1 MCYAVQGDR
10 PLWKNT
16 HVTVK
21 DIRAVFRRSPCLTC
35 VLAKKRKEGMAQW
48 KPRKKYKRL
57 RIGKEQSDTKDRK
70 PSTKE
75 EMDQQDD
82 EDSKRY
88 KPGELLSCDNVG
100 PINPKS
106 FEGYKQA
113 FIWRDTCS
121 KRMFSHSDSNASEE
135 VYLEGLENIRLYYKK
150 HGIRIKVIRS
160 DDYTTFKSRKV
171 LDYYAKHGIERQ
183 SSTPYQHWQNSVE
196 RDIQTM
202 IHNISAVVHG
212 SILMRADS
220 WNRAIKHWIK
230 VHNDLPR
237 SAHQYSPNA
246 IMDNNHQVDAKY
258 QYRFAFGDIVCYPL
272 AEKERRHKFDT
283 KNELGLYLGDKTGM
297 KGGCHV
303 YQPYWHRIL
312 TRGDVH
318 RIRISEVELMEWY
331 GKRAYVRQ
339 SGLAW
344 GLVEKAMLDLL
355 KSKPYMHSNAPRP
368 AEEDTDDDEPPG
380 LTEDDPESESSE
392 DDSQVHAMDDSDHDY
407 DDESEDGEAP
417 PLVDDSDGESDN
429 ESEAPPLVE
438 DSDDESD
445 DGSEPLG
452 EGPDNESDDGMAI
465 DDEPSV
471 PTPEQHAR
479 RPRTHPNTIILPV
492 ETRPVEELRAGERR
506 TSSRKSKRPAY
517 YIDETYSEGET
528 TWEENGEL
536 VRGINVIEQINAHMQ
551 SDDNDN
557 EARIAN
563 QYHMLTM
570 HDPEVL
576 TVPEEENNENISTR
590 DALRAPDAEQFKEAI
605 RKEIHD
611 LTKGTGTLVPIS
623 DDEVKSLKKYW
634 QIGTTLKCKRK
645 KKGNGLPDKH
655 KARGAARGDQLAAKI
670 LKEGL
675 PMPQTFSPTVKPL
688 TFALMMQIAVTLGCI
703 WCTADIKSAYLNV
716 PRPPGEIPILT
727 KLESFVAE
735 ICDLP
740 LHQLHR
746 IEKCLYGLPD
756 SGRHFYRHYRDA
768 LIAEGYVMS
777 KMDNCLFYRVTDVET
792 TFILLFVDDTL
803 IFSKRQEDID
813 KFAERLNRHYELTLD
828 PKADSFL
835 GINIEHCDDGTVELT
850 QPKLL
855 QKLFKEHPEKVGKR
869 KARTPTHPYGPAPAH
884 NATKQDTPAIAVT
897 TYLRLLGLLM
907 YLTKSRPDIMPAVS
921 FGATKSTAPTEDD
934 YLQLYYIVEYLRATA
949 TKGHRIYIGKDAYI
963 QLYCEVDASY
973 LIHSDSKGHTGYTIG
988 LHPNGTFYNRSAK
1001 QTLVSTSSTHAE
1013 MRALYTLVKDIL
1025 FIIYVCSELN
1035 IPLKLPAVIMEDN
1048 SAVVTVSNEESA
1060 YLKKCKH
1067 FIMVV
1072 NYVREQLELGLIQV
1086 LKIKGEVNNADLH
1099 TKKLRDKSFA
1109 TKADNI
1115 LGSPA
1120 RNIAKTE
1127 ADSES
1132 EY

>member
-1 MCYAVQGDR
+1 
-10 PLWKNT
+10 
-16 HVTVK
+16 
-21 DIRAVFRRSPCLTC
+21 
-35 VLAKKRKEGMAQW
+35 
-48 KPRKKYKRL
+48 
-57 RIGKEQSDTKDRK
+57 
-70 PSTKE
+70 
-75 EMDQQDD
+75 
-82 EDSKRY
+82 
-88 KPGELLSCDNVG
+88 
-100 PINPKS
+100 
-106 FEGYKQA
+106 
-113 FIWRDTCS
+113 
-121 KRMFSHSDSNASEE
+121 
-135 VYLEGLENIRLYYKK
+135 
-150 HGIRIKVIRS
+150 
-160 DDYTTFKSRKV
+160 
-171 LDYYAKHGIERQ
+171 
-183 SSTPYQHWQNSVE
+183 
-196 RDIQTM
+196 
-202 IHNISAVVHG
+202 
-212 SILMRADS
+212 
-220 WNRAIKHWIK
+220 
-230 VHNDLPR
+230 
-237 SAHQYSPNA
+237 
-246 IMDNNHQVDAKY
+246 MDNNHQVDARY

-272 AEKERRHKFDT
+272 SEKERRHKFDT

-318 RIRISEVELMEWY
+318 RVRISEVELMEWY

-339 SGLAW
+339 SELAW
-344 GLVEKAMLDLL
+344 GQVERAMLDLL

-368 AEEDTDDDEPPG
+368 AEEDTDDEGAPD
-380 LTEDDPESESSE
+380 LIADDP
-392 DDSQVHAMDDSDHDY
+392 DS
-407 DDESEDGEAP
+407 
-417 PLVDDSDGESDN
+417 
-429 ESEAPPLVE
+429 
-438 DSDDESD
+438 DSDDEYNHGHD
-445 DGSEPLG
+445 DDAPPSPHDDES
-452 EGPDNESDDGMAI
+452 DNESDDGMPDLTAEDS
-465 DDEPSV
+465 DDDSDDGMVIEEEPNV
-471 PTPEQHAR
+471 PAPEQHTR

-492 ETRPVEELRAGERR
+492 ETKPIEELRAGDRR

-528 TWEENGEL
+528 IYEENGEL

-590 DALRAPDAEQFKEAI
+590 DALKAPDAEQFKEAI
-605 RKEIHD
+605 RKEVHD

-623 DDEVKSLKKYW
+623 DDQLKSLKKYW

-670 LKEGL
+670 RREGL

-688 TFALMMQIAVTLGCI
+688 TFAFMMQIAVTLGCI

-727 KLESFVAE
+727 KLEPFVAE
-735 ICDLP
+735 ICGLP
-740 LHQLHR
+740 VQQLYR

-813 KFAERLNRHYELTLD
+813 QFSTRLNRHYELTLD

-835 GINIEHCDDGTVELT
+835 GINIEHRDDGTVMLT

-855 QKLFKEHPEKVGKR
+855 QKLFKEHPEKIGKR
-869 KARTPTHPYGPAPAH
+869 KARTPTHPYGPAPPH

-921 FGATKSTAPTEDD
+921 FGATKSTTPTEED
-934 YLQLYYIVEYLRATA
+934 YEQLQFIVEYLRATA
-949 TKGHRIYIGKDAYI
+949 SKGHRIYIGTDSYI

-1120 RNIAKTE
+1120 RNIVHNMETE
-1127 ADSES
+1127 ADTEN
-1132 EY
+1132 EN